1 MITFVE
7 GNHSLYQYSQNKRL
21 KLVGE
26 VSDEVRKR
34 IKRYSDRTGK
44 LERRVNK

>member
-34 IKRYSDRTGK
+34 IKRYSERTGK
-44 LERRVNK
+44 LKTK

>member
-7 GNHSLYQYSQNKRL
+7 GNHSLYQYFQNKRL
-21 KLVGE
+21 KLFGE

-34 IKRYSDRTGK
+34 IKRDSERTGK
-44 LERRVNK
+44 LKTK